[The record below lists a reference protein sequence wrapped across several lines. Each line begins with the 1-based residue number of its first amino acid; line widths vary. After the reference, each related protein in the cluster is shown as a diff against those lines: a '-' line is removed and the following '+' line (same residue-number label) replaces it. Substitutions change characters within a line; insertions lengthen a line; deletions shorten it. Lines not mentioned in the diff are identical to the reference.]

1 MQMLSI
7 NNISYAYKDS
17 PEVLKDISFS
27 VKAGEF
33 IGVVGPNGSGKTT
46 LLRLLAGYF
55 QPTAGTISL
64 KDKNIFSYSKVK
76 RSRLISV
83 VPQYHTV
90 NQFYTVYD
98 LVQLGRNP
106 YHSFFNR
113 FSNADAKIIES
124 KLTELEML
132 NYSGRQ
138 LKSLSGGEL
147 QRALIVRALVQDTPV
162 IIMDEPTNHLDI
174 HHQIEVLNLMKK
186 YQAAGKTII
195 SVFHDLNFAAKY
207 SDKILVL
214 DREIKA
220 FGLPSEVLN
229 EQIIKEIFHTDAFAV
244 NKDLRVV
251 LK

>member
-1 MQMLSI
+1 MLSI
-7 NNISYAYKDS
+7 NKVSYKYKDS
-17 PEVLKDISFS
+17 LEVLKDLSFS
-27 VKAGEF
+27 VGAGEF
-33 IGVVGPNGSGKTT
+33 IGIVGPNGSGKTT

-55 QPTAGTISL
+55 QPTKGTIL
-64 KDKNIFSYSKVK
+64 LNDKSIFAYTKIK
-76 RSRLISV
+76 RSQQIAV
-83 VPQYHTV
+83 VPQYHAV

-106 YHSFFNR
+106 YHSFFKR
-113 FSNADAKIIES
+113 FSKQDAEIIEN

-132 NYSGRQ
+132 EFSGRQ

-147 QRALIVRALVQDTPV
+147 QRALIVRALVQDTPI

-174 HHQIEVLNLMKK
+174 HHQIEVLNLMKN
-186 YQAAGKTII
+186 YQKNGKTII

-207 SDKILVL
+207 SNKILVL

-220 FGLPSEVLN
+220 FGPPAEVLN
-229 EQIIKEIFHTDAFAV
+229 EQIIQDIFHTDAFFV